1 MDLESTPLL
10 KVTTQKK
17 TKTAPSAL
25 YGCQPVVCTCVRGRS
40 GDDEGWGQHRT
51 NTGKDMGVWEL
62 QGGREGAKKWVGRT
76 TNSALCPQKSSRYLI
91 HYILIFK

>member
-40 GDDEGWGQHRT
+40 GDDEGWG
-51 NTGKDMGVWEL
+51 
-62 QGGREGAKKWVGRT
+62 
-76 TNSALCPQKSSRYLI
+76 
-91 HYILIFK
+91 